1 AIGITK
7 PPEVDDDGRKSNE
20 AEFSYPNVLREE
32 PDVVVFNRSESALRM
47 DKPLKTN
54 VNDTVRV
61 FFENAGPNLTSAFHV
76 IGSNFRRAYRDRNV
90 LSPHSQFVSTLSV
103 PPGSATI
110 VDMNMLVPG
119 TMTLVDHAIFRVDKG
134 TVGYLNVSGKPRPD
148 IYQQLMTIV

>member
-1 AIGITK
+1 
-7 PPEVDDDGRKSNE
+7 
-20 AEFSYPNVLREE
+20 
-32 PDVVVFNRSESALRM
+32 DVVVFNRNESALRR

-54 VNDTVRV
+54 VSDTVHV

-76 IGSNFRRAYRDRNV
+76 IGSNFRRAYRDGNV

-103 PPGSATI
+103 PPGAATI
-110 VDMNMLVPG
+110 VDINMLVPD

-134 TVGYLNVSGKPRPD
+134 TVGYLNVSGTPRPD